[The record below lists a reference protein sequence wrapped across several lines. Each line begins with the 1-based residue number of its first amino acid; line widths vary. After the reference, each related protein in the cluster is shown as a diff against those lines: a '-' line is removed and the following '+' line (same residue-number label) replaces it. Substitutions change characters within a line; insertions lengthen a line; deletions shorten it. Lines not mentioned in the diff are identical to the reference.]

1 MADTA
6 AHLVDRVFP
15 HVPVRQWVLSLPF
28 ALRYRLAYDP
38 LLVTAVLQVFAK
50 TVFGSL
56 LRRAREFGAVGRAQC
71 GAVTFIQRAGG
82 SLNLNVHF
90 HMLALDGVYAAD
102 DDDNPQFQP
111 LLAPEDE
118 EIAQLTASLAERIPA
133 LLQRRGLGPEAEPEE
148 SDSLRRDEP
157 WLAGLYAASIQGRV
171 AFGPNA
177 GQRVTRTG
185 DQIDPESV
193 EALASPR
200 CASVSGFSLHAN
212 VAVAARD
219 RPRLERLVR
228 YCARPPLAIERLEP
242 LADGRLLY
250 RFKRPWRNGTTH
262 MVLAPLELLEKLAAL
277 VPRPKTHLVRYH
289 GILAPAAPWRAAI
302 VPSPPPPPP
311 DDESDP
317 VSHPGCRSRSSP
329 ARNASTLPKSG
340 PLPPG
345 PSAPAAHLRYYTW
358 PELMRR
364 IFKIDVLECPRC
376 HGRLRILAAI
386 HPPEATRKI
395 LDCLG
400 LPSRPPPLA
409 PAAADKIPLE
419 WA

>member
-1 MADTA
+1 MQAQQDDRPIIKGRAFCPSCGGRRLADTA

-38 LLVTAVLQVFAK
+38 ELVTAVLQIFAH
-50 TVFGSL
+50 TVLGSL
-56 LRRAREFGAVGRAQC
+56 IRRAGDFGAVRRAQG

-102 DDDNPQFQP
+102 DDDRRQFQP
-111 LLAPEDE
+111 LPAPANED
-118 EIAQLTASLAERIPA
+118 IAQLTASLAERIPA
-133 LLQRRGLGPEAEPEE
+133 MLQRRGLGPEADPEE
-148 SDSLRRDEP
+148 SDSLRRDQP

-185 DQIDPESV
+185 DQIDPESL

-200 CASVSGFSLHAN
+200 CASVAGFSLHAN
-212 VAVAARD
+212 VSVPARD
-219 RPRLERLVR
+219 RDRLERLVR

-242 LADGRLLY
+242 LPDGRLLY

-262 MVLAPLELLEKLAAL
+262 IVLSPLELIEKLAAL

-289 GILAPAAPWRAAI
+289 GILADRKTNARIHKPADRTPGKRAF
-302 VPSPPPPPP
+302 
-311 DDESDP
+311 
-317 VSHPGCRSRSSP
+317 P
-329 ARNASTLPKSG
+329 ARRT
-340 PLPPG
+340 
-345 PSAPAAHLRYYTW
+345 PARAG
-358 PELMRR
+358 
-364 IFKIDVLECPRC
+364 I
-376 HGRLRILAAI
+376 AA
-386 HPPEATRKI
+386 AGVRVTFQ
-395 LDCLG
+395 D
-400 LPSRPPPLA
+400 SRP
-409 PAAADKIPLE
+409 
-419 WA
+419 